1 MLSGYMLTSE
11 VEGTAEQGLITAIK
25 HFAINDQEMYDN
37 DRSRVATWANE

>member
-1 MLSGYMLTSE
+1 MLTSE

-25 HFAINDQEMYDN
+25 HFAIKDQEMYDN